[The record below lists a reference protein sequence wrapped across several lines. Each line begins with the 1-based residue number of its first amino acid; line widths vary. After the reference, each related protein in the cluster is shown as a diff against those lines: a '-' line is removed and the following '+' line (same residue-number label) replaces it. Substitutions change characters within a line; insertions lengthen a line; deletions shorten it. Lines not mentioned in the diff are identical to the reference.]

1 MTEVLIWIITIPVA
15 AFFSW
20 AVWTW
25 PTMALRITSGV
36 LFGGLWLSALWLANM
51 DLVWRLAVPILAVAA
66 MIVRLVKWSGQG
78 RRAA

>member
-20 AVWTW
+20 AIWTW

-51 DLVWRLAVPILAVAA
+51 DLVWRLAMGIFTVAA
-66 MIVRLVKWSGQG
+66 MIVGLVKWAGQSRG
-78 RRAA
+78 TA

>member
-20 AVWTW
+20 AIWTW

-51 DLVWRLAVPILAVAA
+51 DLVWRLAMGIFTVAA
-66 MIVRLVKWSGQG
+66 MIVGLVKWSGQSRG
-78 RRAA
+78 TA